1 MTTIT
6 DPTDLE
12 EMFKDNYDYL
22 NIPGNYVTLGSNEL
36 TGVKVK
42 MSCVDGMP
50 YLFVEVDGIIEF
62 ETETVSMNDAE
73 EEYKDIVKSYF
84 DDDTQAR
91 YEYDNY
97 EVIKECI
104 LDSAYSL
111 ISDIFQT
118 SPESLGID
126 EDGLENVADLVGRFV
141 EDFYISKRV

>member
-22 NIPGNYVTLGSNEL
+22 NIPGNYVTLGSDEL

-62 ETETVSMNDAE
+62 ETETVSMTDAE

-84 DDDTQAR
+84 DDDIQAR
-91 YEYDNY
+91 YEYDDY
-97 EVIKECI
+97 EVIEESI
-104 LDSAYSL
+104 LDSAYAL

-118 SPESLGID
+118 PPENLGID